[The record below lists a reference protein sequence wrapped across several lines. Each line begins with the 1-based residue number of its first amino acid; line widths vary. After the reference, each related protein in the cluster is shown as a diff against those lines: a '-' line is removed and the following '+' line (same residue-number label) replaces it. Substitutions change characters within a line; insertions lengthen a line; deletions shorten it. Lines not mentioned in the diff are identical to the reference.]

1 MRTEV
6 WVWFLVAVWFA
17 SIFLSGYL
25 LSDFFAN
32 RRIKKAV
39 QPLVDHNERIL
50 ESRDF
55 WRDEFRGLS
64 AKYGRY
70 AHRRYQETDEDAF
83 IRLKATLAKIAKHAA
98 PDARDERDVM
108 VGKLETIMTDA
119 KNALE

>member
-83 IRLKATLAKIAKHAA
+83 IR
-98 PDARDERDVM
+98 DERDVM

-119 KNALE
+119 ENALE